1 MRKSYCIKWK
11 MYEKI
16 IKPKIYIFY
25 KTLLLSSICSK
36 SGSEDK
42 KKFTEQESIEY

>member
-1 MRKSYCIKWK
+1 

-16 IKPKIYIFY
+16 IKPKISYIFY

-42 KKFTEQESIEY
+42 KIFTEQESIEY